1 MKRVGNLI
9 EKIADSDNLYL
20 AFYKASKGKH
30 AKEEVIEY
38 RDNLQF
44 NILSLREQ
52 ILSGNISTG
61 NYHYFKIY
69 DPKERKICAAP
80 FSERILHHALMNICH
95 PYFEKTLI
103 FDTYATRIDKGIYKA
118 LEKAKIAMGNY
129 QYVAKLDFRKYFDS
143 ISHEILKQKLATKFK
158 DKQLLAIFDKIIDNY
173 SVNKGLGIP
182 IGNLTSQ
189 YFANFYLSEYD
200 HFIKEKLKIKV
211 YLRYMDDMLLFSN
224 NKEELKQ
231 QMFTLYKE
239 SEKLKLTLKPV
250 ILNKVTQGISF
261 LGYKLFPNKIL
272 LNRTSKLR
280 FKRKFNTYQKYLN
293 ENIWDDKTFQ
303 RHINPLLSFVQHAYT
318 KRLRKEIIEGSNRVL
333 RGGSWN
339 NNAQNCRVSNRNNNT
354 PDNRNNNIGFRL
366 ASAHKKRRMTLI

>member
-1 MKRVGNLI
+1 MKRAGNLI
-9 EKIADSDNLYL
+9 EKIADLDNLYL
-20 AFYKASKGKH
+20 AYYKTNKGKQTK
-30 AKEEVIEY
+30 KEALDY
-38 RDNLQF
+38 RQNLQSQ
-44 NILSLREQ
+44 IVLLREQ

-69 DPKERKICAAP
+69 DPKERLICAASFP
-80 FSERILHHALMNICH
+80 ERVLHHAIMNICH
-95 PYFEKTLI
+95 PFFEKTLI

-118 LEKAKIAMGNY
+118 LEKAKKAMHNY

-143 ISHEILKQKLATKFK
+143 IPHEILRQKLATKFK
-158 DKQLLAIFDKIIDNY
+158 DKQLLALFDKIIDSY
-173 SVNKGLGIP
+173 CVTKGFGVP

-200 HFIKEKLKIKV
+200 HFIKEKLKIKI

-231 QMFTLYKE
+231 QLIAIYQQAE
-239 SEKLKLTLKPV
+239 NLQLTLKPV
-250 ILNKVTQGISF
+250 VLNKTQQGISF
-261 LGYKLFPNKIL
+261 LGYKLYPHKIL

-280 FKRKFNTYQKYLN
+280 FKTKFGTYQNCLN
-293 ENIWDDKTFQ
+293 KTIWDDKTYQ
-303 RHINPLLSFVQHAYT
+303 QHIMPLLSFVQHAYT

-339 NNAQNCRVSNRNNNT
+339 NNAQNCRVSNRNNN
-354 PDNRNNNIGFRL
+354 IGFRL
-366 ASAHKKRRMTLI
+366 ALAHKKIVG